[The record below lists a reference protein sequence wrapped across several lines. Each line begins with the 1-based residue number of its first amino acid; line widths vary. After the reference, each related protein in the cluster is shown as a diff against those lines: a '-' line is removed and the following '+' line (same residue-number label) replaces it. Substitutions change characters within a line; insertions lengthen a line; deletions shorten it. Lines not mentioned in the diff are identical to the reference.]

1 MNQENKNEQAVLVQP
16 ESKKDASSVSENV
29 ASPTTPKKKSTV
41 KPVADFKPDYATDQ
55 AKVQRLKELTAEVER
70 EIDAV
75 VEAHD
80 IYGSVK
86 VDENVVINVRTAVKN
101 GIHLF
106 GMSVNREH
114 GKDEQ
119 KTGASILADGAQSWV
134 EVVTYK
140 IAKLYGI
147 KVRHLTNDADQTS
160 DPEDTS
166 LVLIDGHGRLDY
178 LMQYDVN
185 EWPLLYA
192 HFPAKDALGYYNINK
207 IMELINVNSRSW
219 NTAEFVQKRILED
232 GDGAHK
238 GWWRIVELVKRG
250 YNYQAACQLCTLGKD
265 RIKKTEVIKGDA
277 SVIFENYDDALLI
290 SEALIQK
297 FGEGEDKTL
306 KTKMFSMVVAELWQ
320 QLPKNN
326 SNQDATELFLKFIRS
341 LSDEKVAKIKNAKR
355 SKNGVTKDEARKL
368 LLYAEFNQFVGR
380 EGIKLVS

>member
-1 MNQENKNEQAVLVQP
+1 MQLKNNEQAVLAQP
-16 ESKKDASSVSENV
+16 ESKKVASSVSENV
-29 ASPTTPKKKSTV
+29 ASPTTPKKKAKV
-41 KPVADFKPDYATDQ
+41 KPVADFKPDYAGDAT
-55 AKVQRLKELTAEVER
+55 KVQRLKEYTVEVER

-75 VEAHD
+75 VEQKD
-80 IYGSVK
+80 IYGSVR
-86 VDENVVINVRTAVKN
+86 VGEGVVIDLSRAVKN

-134 EVVTYK
+134 EVETYK

-166 LVLIDGHGRLDY
+166 LVLIDAHGRLNF

-185 EWPLLYA
+185 EWPSLYA

-219 NTAEFVQKRILED
+219 STAEFVQKRILED
-232 GDGAHK
+232 GDGTHK

-277 SVIFENYDDALLI
+277 SVIFENYDEALLI
-290 SEALIQK
+290 SEALIDR

-306 KTKMFSMVVAELWQ
+306 KTKAFSMEVSELWGL
-320 QLPKNN
+320 LPKNN
-326 SNQDATELFLKFIRS
+326 GNKDATEQFLKFIRS

-355 SKNGVTKDEARKL
+355 SKKGVTKDEVRRQL
-368 LLYAEFNQFVGR
+368 LDAEFNQFVGR
-380 EGIKLVS
+380 EGIKLN